1 MKKYI
6 LIAVFLFGISIPCYA
21 QFIGIRIGIPGMSVY
36 GVGAGHGG
44 GGGVSS
50 GLLQDNISQYLQ
62 DDVGDYLQAG

>member
-6 LIAVFLFGISIPCYA
+6 LIVLILFGISIPCYA

-44 GGGVSS
+44 GLTGS
-50 GLLQDNISQYLQ
+50 GYLQ
-62 DDVGDYLQAG
+62 DDANHYLQDDAGHYLIAG